1 MTTLDFTGQG
11 HVVSGAIIMALAVA
25 ALALGLA
32 DRIMRPR
39 CPQCGRPM
47 DRTRGNWSVAR
58 CATCG
63 AKIGGV

>member
-1 MTTLDFTGQG
+1 MTTDFANQG

-39 CPQCGRPM
+39 CPLCGGRM
-47 DRTRGNWSVAR
+47 HRFRRAWRIAR
-58 CATCG
+58 CTKCWATVQLRG
-63 AKIGGV
+63 